1 MAFGPQGG
9 FSPCSR
15 QGTSLL
21 LCSDSTISLDKAEK
35 ELEGWPK
42 GLQGQASKYYL
53 SLLLTFNCSE
63 FIHMSP
69 SDCKMLSCYVLQRK

>member
-1 MAFGPQGG
+1 MALGPQGG

-21 LCSDSTISLDKAEK
+21 LCSDFIISLDKGEK

-42 GLQGQASKYYL
+42 GLQGQA
-53 SLLLTFNCSE
+53 
-63 FIHMSP
+63 
-69 SDCKMLSCYVLQRK
+69 